1 MRPEARRGLGKMCGY
16 GGGCGGE
23 ARQCPEWSTGELPA
37 GEARTRGQYQ
47 Q

>member
-1 MRPEARRGLGKMCGY
+1 MRPEARRRLGKMCGC

-23 ARQCPEWSTGELPA
+23 ARQCPERSTGELLA
-37 GEARTRGQYQ
+37 GEARTRGQHQ